1 MVKNFW
7 SKILGLEDEILEK
20 QGQEIN
26 VSYKEKTKSREAEK
40 TKSREAEKQFEQE
53 WFSETSQGQLII
65 DLYDKGDSLV
75 IESTIAGVNPEDVDI
90 TVEPDLIV
98 IKGARKQQTR
108 IDKDNYYYQ
117 ECFWGKFSRTLVL
130 PCAIKPDKVK
140 AIFKNGLLSIN
151 LPKAEES
158 SQRIEIKK

>member
-7 SKILGLEDEILEK
+7 SKISGIENEVLEK

-26 VSYKEKTKSREAEK
+26 VSYKEKPKLTKKEKIKPREDEK
-40 TKSREAEKQFEQE
+40 HFEQE

-75 IESTIAGVNPEDVDI
+75 IESTIAGVKPEDVDI

-98 IKGARKQQTR
+98 IRGERKQQTK
-108 IDKDNYYYQ
+108 IDKGNYYYQ

-140 AIFKNGLLSIN
+140 ANFKNGLLIIN
-151 LPKAEES
+151 LPKVEEDF
-158 SQRIEIKK
+158 QKIEIEK